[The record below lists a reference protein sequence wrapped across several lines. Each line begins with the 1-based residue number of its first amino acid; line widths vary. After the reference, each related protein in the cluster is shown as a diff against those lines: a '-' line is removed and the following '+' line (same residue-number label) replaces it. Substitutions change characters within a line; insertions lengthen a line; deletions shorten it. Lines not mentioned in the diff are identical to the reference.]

1 MNNLKLFDEVNFK
14 FQNKFRFH
22 SFSAQWNCEENA
34 GEVTFNIPLREMG
47 SNGMN
52 IFLYVSSMKNIHISF
67 NLIGGWVKHLQC
79 FQFYMPLTL
88 KSFEIN
94 WSSLPFLVFLMTSLE
109 KCVVSQTD
117 FIDFK
122 IIPYFNSAFFQYPSL
137 LLAERRGEVQLFPMR
152 EIMIKYKKWL
162 NWFMKKIQKAYR
174 LLNTTSVDI
183 LYFRYISYT
192 SSFDKSCK

>member
-1 MNNLKLFDEVNFK
+1 MQEKWLSTFLWERWVQTVWVYFLTSLSWKIFTYHWIWLEVGLN
-14 FQNKFRFH
+14 
-22 SFSAQWNCEENA
+22 
-34 GEVTFNIPLREMG
+34 TFNV
-47 SNGMN
+47 
-52 IFLYVSSMKNIHISF
+52 FSF
-67 NLIGGWVKHLQC
+67 ICH
-79 FQFYMPLTL
+79 LTL

-122 IIPYFNSAFFQYPSL
+122 IIPYFNSAFFQNPSL
-137 LLAERRGEVQLFPMR
+137 LFAERRGEVQLLPLR

-162 NWFMKKIQKAYR
+162 NWFLKKIQKAYC

-183 LYFRYISYT
+183 LCFRYISYT